1 MDNIK
6 FGVFL
11 AQLRK
16 EQGWTQKD
24 LAEQLHVTDK
34 AVSKWER
41 GLGFPDIKLLE
52 PLADL
57 LHVSIAE
64 LIRSERIEPN
74 DSSNYVSSEIASA
87 MINLTDY
94 QRKLEHRNTVISLF
108 SAVSLLLLAFL
119 FVEIGHID
127 LLEFLFT
134 YFWILCLAV
143 SFVLLMLCLVRR
155 RNGLHWQPILALS
168 LVIAAFPIILFFL
181 FLLLA
186 YAGLIFSR

>member
-1 MDNIK
+1 MDNVK

-24 LAEQLHVTDK
+24 LADQLHVTDK

-57 LHVSIAE
+57 LQVSLAE

-94 QRKLEHRNTVISLF
+94 QRKLQHRNVIISVF
-108 SAVSLLLLAFL
+108 SATSLLLLVFL

-127 LLEFLFT
+127 LIEFLFT
-134 YFWILCLAV
+134 YFWMLCLGV
-143 SFVLLMLCLVRR
+143 SFVLLILCLFRR
-155 RNGLHWQPILALS
+155 RNGLHWQPILVLS
-168 LVIAAFPIILFFL
+168 LVTAVFPIILFVL